1 MQYDKKTTVFLA
13 TTVYVV
19 KRSAHMSDATIAFI
33 LPSTLVCKT
42 IRKVLDRAGYDYP
55 VFELSTGSAL
65 KKARELIAVGARI
78 IVSHGLTYEHL
89 HARLNIPLL
98 ELPFSGIE
106 AAVAVKSALRHSNKI
121 IHMGTKRLNRYLNK
135 SLELL
140 GLDQG
145 IVTFYKVTD
154 ERPLEEQAQE
164 AIDAGYEV
172 IIGGFATVNYAKRCG
187 KIGVEFDVDE
197 QVIETAIDNA
207 REIVRN
213 MVEEEAKRELIN
225 AILNSVS
232 EGIVAI
238 DRERRILLANPAARD
253 IIGLSPESGHGLT
266 LEETMAN
273 NGVVDV
279 LQPGETP
286 LSRDAVR
293 VVLKEMPV
301 IVGNQERGK
310 VVSITKAEEI
320 QGLESKIRKQIVLKG
335 LVAKNRFVDIFGS
348 SGAITHAKECARA
361 YALYD
366 STVLITGETG
376 TGKELF
382 AQSIHNE
389 SKRKN
394 QPFVAVNC
402 ASLPENLIESEL
414 FGYVKGA
421 FTGASKE
428 GKIGLFETAGNGTIF
443 LDEISEIP
451 LSIQAKL
458 FRVLQEREIIRI
470 GSDSVIRINARII
483 CSSNK
488 DLLKLVNAGKF
499 KEDLYYRLCVLEVTV
514 PPLRERR
521 EDIPIIA
528 HSLIR
533 RFNRRH
539 GKTVVSIIPDV
550 LSELEKMP
558 LHGNVRELGNILERM
573 VILAEGVVIDRSVL
587 AKSNIRTVSTPYSKG
602 EADASA
608 PSGRTLRE
616 IQHAAIMQA
625 LERTSGN
632 KSAAARLLGIN
643 ATTLWRRLN
652 RPFYV

>member
-1 MQYDKKTTVFLA
+1 MFDP
-13 TTVYVV
+13 
-19 KRSAHMSDATIAFI
+19 TIAFI

-42 IRKVLDRAGYDYP
+42 IRKVLERTRFEYP
-55 VFELSTGSAL
+55 VFDLSTGPAL
-65 KKARELIAVGARI
+65 KKARELVAGGTRI

-89 HARLNIPLL
+89 HARLKIPML

-106 AAVAVKSALRHSNKI
+106 AAVAVKSALAHSDKI

-140 GLDQG
+140 GLDQD
-145 IVTFYKVTD
+145 VVAFYRITD

-172 IIGGFATVNYAKRCG
+172 IIGGFATVNHAKRCG

-213 MVEEEAKRELIN
+213 LVEEQAKRELIN

-232 EGIVAI
+232 EGIIAI
-238 DRERRILLANPAARD
+238 DQDRRIVLANPAARE
-253 IIGLSPESGHGLT
+253 IAGLPPGGGLGLP
-266 LEETMAN
+266 LEEAMSN
-273 NGVVDV
+273 GGVVDI
-279 LQPGETP
+279 LRPGEVP

-301 IVGNQERGK
+301 VVGNLERGT

-320 QGLESKIRKQIVLKG
+320 QELESKIRKQIILKG
-335 LVAKNRFVDIFGS
+335 LVAKNHFEDI
-348 SGAITHAKECARA
+348 SGVSAAIKHAKERAEA
-361 YALYD
+361 YAFYD
-366 STVLITGETG
+366 STILITGETG

-382 AQSIHNE
+382 AQSIHNA
-389 SKRKN
+389 SKRKA

-451 LSIQAKL
+451 LTMQAKL
-458 FRVLQEREIIRI
+458 LRVLQEREIIRI
-470 GSDSVIRINARII
+470 GSDSVVRVNARII

-488 DLLKLVNAGKF
+488 DLLKLVHEGKF
-499 KEDLYYRLCVLEVTV
+499 KEDLYYRLSVLEVSI
-514 PPLRERR
+514 PPLRERK

-528 HSLIR
+528 QSLIR

-539 GKTVVSIIPDV
+539 GKAVVSIDPGV
-550 LSELEKMP
+550 LAELEKMP
-558 LHGNVRELGNILERM
+558 LRGNVRELGNILERM
-573 VILAEGVVIDRSVL
+573 VIMTPAAVIEQSALTRSD
-587 AKSNIRTVSTPYSKG
+587 IRT
-602 EADASA
+602 ASA
-608 PSGRTLRE
+608 CSEPQREANTFSPSGRTLRE
-616 IQHAAIMQA
+616 IQYAAIMRA
-625 LERTSGN
+625 LEQTGGN

-643 ATTLWRRLN
+643 PTTLWRRLSAYE
-652 RPFYV
+652 RR

>member
-1 MQYDKKTTVFLA
+1 MPD
-13 TTVYVV
+13 
-19 KRSAHMSDATIAFI
+19 STIAFI

-42 IRKVLDRAGYDYP
+42 IRKVLERTGYKYP
-55 VFELSTGSAL
+55 VFDLSTGPAL
-65 KKARELIAVGARI
+65 EKARELVAGGTRI

-89 HARLNIPLL
+89 HARLNIPML

-106 AAVAVKSALRHSNKI
+106 AAVAVKSALLHSDKI
-121 IHMGTKRLNRYLNK
+121 IHMGTARLNRYLKK

-140 GLDQG
+140 GLDQD
-145 IVTFYKVTD
+145 IVTFYRVTD

-172 IIGGFATVNYAKRCG
+172 IIGGFATANHAKRLG

-197 QVIETAIDNA
+197 QVIEAAIDNA

-213 MVEEEAKRELIN
+213 LVEEEAKRELIN
-225 AILNSVS
+225 AILNNVS
-232 EGIVAI
+232 EGIIAI
-238 DRERRILLANPAARD
+238 DQERHIVLANPVARE
-253 IIGLSPESGHGLT
+253 IIGLPVGDCRGVL
-266 LEETMAN
+266 LEEVMN
-273 NGVVDV
+273 NSRVVNI
-279 LQPGETP
+279 LRPGTVP
-286 LSRDAVR
+286 LSRDVVR

-301 IVGNQERGK
+301 IVGNQECGK

-320 QGLESKIRKQIVLKG
+320 QELESKIRNQIILKG
-335 LVAKNRFVDIFGS
+335 LVAKNRFEDIAGS
-348 SGAITHAKECARA
+348 SVAIANAKERAKA

-366 STVLITGETG
+366 STILITGETG

-382 AQSIHNE
+382 AQSIHNA
-389 SKRKN
+389 SKRKS

-421 FTGASKE
+421 FTGASK
-428 GKIGLFETAGNGTIF
+428 GGRIGLFETAGNGTIF

-451 LSIQAKL
+451 LTMQSKL
-458 FRVLQEREIIRI
+458 LRILQEREIIRI
-470 GSDSVIRINARII
+470 GSDSVVRVNARVI

-488 DLLKLVNAGKF
+488 DLLALTREGKF
-499 KEDLYYRLCVLEVTV
+499 KEDLYYRLCVLEVTI

-521 EDIPIIA
+521 EDIPIIVQ
-528 HSLIR
+528 SLIR
-533 RFNRRH
+533 RFNRQH
-539 GKTVVSIIPDV
+539 GKAVVSITPGV
-550 LSELEKMP
+550 LFELEKMP

-573 VILAEGVVIDRSVL
+573 VIMAEGAVIDQYVL
-587 AKSNIRTVSTPYSKG
+587 TKSDIRTMPVLPARC
-602 EADASA
+602 EAGMPL

-616 IQHAAIMQA
+616 IQYTAIMQA
-625 LERTSGN
+625 LEETDGN

-652 RPFYV
+652 AYEQC